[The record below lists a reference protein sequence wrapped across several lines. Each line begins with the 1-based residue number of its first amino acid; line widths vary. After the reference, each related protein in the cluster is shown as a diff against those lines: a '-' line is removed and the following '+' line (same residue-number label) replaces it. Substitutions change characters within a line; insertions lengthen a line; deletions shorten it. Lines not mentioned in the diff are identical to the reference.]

1 MQCTRSK
8 MAFYQLLVVI
18 FPISITVLVLII
30 ASRFLAAA
38 AASSQNP
45 LPPGPK
51 PWPIVGNL
59 PHLGK
64 KPHVSLRNFSNIY
77 GPLISLRLGSQLLVV
92 ASSPAAA
99 AEILKKHDRLLSAR
113 YVPRAVPYDTAELD
127 RKAIVWASNCNDQW
141 KAFRAML
148 RNHLTSAKAIE
159 SLAAVRER
167 KVAEMVEFLGRKLG
181 ESVSIGEV
189 VFATMFDMLSNLI
202 FSRDYI
208 GFVRNEDGNRMKSLI
223 QRLIELGASPDLA
236 DFFPV
241 LKNLDPQGLRRKS
254 TRCCDEIF
262 SIWHPYVKERREL
275 RLRERSGGA
284 EDFLDILLE
293 NGLDDDQIDWLSLE
307 LFRAGTDTTTATIE
321 WAMAELIRNRRV
333 MNKLR
338 EELKREL
345 LSPKSGE
352 LLLIDES
359 MVARLSYLNA
369 IVKET
374 LRIHPPVALLPH
386 RAPESCKV
394 MDYTI
399 PEGARIAVNLWAI
412 GRDPTAWEDPETF
425 RPEKFIGS
433 DVDFR
438 GQDFEFLP
446 FGAGRR
452 MCPGVLLAIRQIP
465 LVLAALIH
473 NFDWRLPDGE
483 DPTELDMSEK
493 FGHTL
498 QKEFPLVLIPDQ
510 ISF

>member
-1 MQCTRSK
+1 
-8 MAFYQLLVVI
+8 MAFYPLLVII

-30 ASRFLAAA
+30 ASRFLA

-64 KPHVSLRNFSNIY
+64 TPHISLQNLSNLY

-99 AEILKKHDRLLSAR
+99 AEILKTHDRLLSAR

-141 KAFRAML
+141 KAFRAVL
-148 RNHLTSAKAIE
+148 RNHVTSAKAIE

-167 KVAEMVEFLGRKLG
+167 KVAEMVEFLEGKLG

-208 GFVRNEDGNRMKSLI
+208 GFERNENGNRMKSLI
-223 QRLIELGASPDLA
+223 QRLIELGASPNLA
-236 DFFPV
+236 DFSPV
-241 LKNLDPQGLRRKS
+241 LKNWDPQGLRRKS
-254 TRCCDEIF
+254 ARCCEEIF
-262 SIWHPYVKERREL
+262 SIWQPNVKERRER
-275 RLRERSGGA
+275 RLQERFGA

-345 LSPKSGE
+345 LSTKSGE
-352 LLLIDES
+352 LLIDES
-359 MVARLSYLNA
+359 MVARISYLNA

-374 LRIHPPVALLPH
+374 LRLHPPVALLPH

-412 GRDPTAWEDPETF
+412 GRDPTAWEDPGTF
-425 RPEKFIGS
+425 RPERFIGS

-438 GQDFEFLP
+438 GQDFELLP

-473 NFDWRLPDGE
+473 NFDWRLPDEE

-510 ISF
+510 SSF